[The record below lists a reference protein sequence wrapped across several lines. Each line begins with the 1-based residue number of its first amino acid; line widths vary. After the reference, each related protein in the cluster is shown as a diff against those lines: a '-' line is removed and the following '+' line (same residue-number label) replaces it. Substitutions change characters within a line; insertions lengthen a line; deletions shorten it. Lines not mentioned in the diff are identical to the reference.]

1 MSGDGAAKARVVYA
15 REGPP
20 AGGPWLELADEG
32 IGYLSFY
39 YSDPLARYPIREIT
53 RPGDNKSDPNLE
65 TGTYG
70 LFSTC
75 EPGMR
80 NRIVVDGAASLFFVT
95 RHAGKPRAV
104 TGFYEIGWY
113 TRGDRGADSK
123 DWALAARSLKFV
135 DPIPLSKIAS
145 SVPEAGE
152 PSFRTQRRLSDRSV
166 TRLRAIVDGAPDR
179 TAEYLAELSRIERFA
194 ASKSG
199 YSYPSWGRVGG
210 FRDAD
215 APTFLSASLGGTANS
230 SKTRQWV
237 CANCSKIITNNAL
250 LRACPVCG
258 EIGTLSPLIREE
270 S

>member
-1 MSGDGAAKARVVYA
+1 VPQDVSANARVVCT

-20 AGGPWLELADEG
+20 PGGPWLELADDG

-39 YSDPLARYPIREIT
+39 YSDPLARFPIREAT

-80 NRIVVDGAASLFFVT
+80 NRIVADGAASLFFIT

-104 TGFYEIGWY
+104 TGYYDIGWY
-113 TRGDRGADSK
+113 THGDRGTDSK
-123 DWALAARSLKFV
+123 DWALAARNLRFV
-135 DPIPLSKIAS
+135 DPIPFPKIAR

-166 TRLRAIVDGAPDR
+166 TRLRAIVDRAPDR
-179 TAEYLAELSRIERFA
+179 TAEYLAELSRVERFA

-199 YSYPSWGRVGG
+199 YAYPSWGRVDG
-210 FRDAD
+210 FRETD

-230 SKTRQWV
+230 SKSRQWV
-237 CANCSKIITNNAL
+237 CSSCSKIITNNAL

-258 EIGTLSPLIREE
+258 GVGTLSPLILEE
-270 S
+270 T